1 MYLHDFEYFNQLILQ
16 KSFSKVAAYFNV
28 SQPTISSAI
37 KRLENELDTTLVI
50 RDRSHNE
57 LIVTPSGQ
65 QFAQHVATIL
75 NEWRVSK
82 AEIERLNRQQLFF
95 GIPPIIQNSYFAKIA
110 HALQQRQMLAE
121 ITLVEAE
128 SSILRRRLLAGEIDL
143 ALLGT
148 ITNDNDP
155 ELSRTELGRSPF
167 RIFLSKDHPLAQK
180 KAGVYFAD
188 LKKENFI
195 IFASSFAH
203 TEAIRIMARQNHF
216 TPKIIF
222 QSHDVNFLMNMVAE
236 NVAITFLSEVA
247 TPNRDDI
254 ISIPIL
260 DEAQPMFITS
270 LVYRT
275 NHMLTPTQQ
284 ALLGV
289 IDELYH
295 H

>member
-1 MYLHDFEYFNQLILQ
+1 
-16 KSFSKVAAYFNV
+16 
-28 SQPTISSAI
+28 
-37 KRLENELDTTLVI
+37 
-50 RDRSHNE
+50 
-57 LIVTPSGQ
+57 
-65 QFAQHVATIL
+65 
-75 NEWRVSK
+75 
-82 AEIERLNRQQLFF
+82 
-95 GIPPIIQNSYFAKIA
+95 
-110 HALQQRQMLAE
+110 
-121 ITLVEAE
+121 
-128 SSILRRRLLAGEIDL
+128 
-143 ALLGT
+143 
-148 ITNDNDP
+148 
-155 ELSRTELGRSPF
+155 
-167 RIFLSKDHPLAQK
+167 
-180 KAGVYFAD
+180 
-188 LKKENFI
+188 
-195 IFASSFAH
+195 
-203 TEAIRIMARQNHF
+203 MARQNHF